1 MFKNLKFQITVGLL
15 VMLLAFVI
23 PVQLRSMQRNEALE
37 SSQFE
42 RVDVLQQKLLSEQ
55 EKLAKANEQLKQYE
69 DDLEEL
75 RTAAAENSGY
85 SEALLQQLKR
95 AQLLAGL
102 TDVEGPGVTVT
113 LTDSSMEASGL
124 NTESAYIL
132 HDEDILLVLNE
143 LFAAG
148 AEAVSIN
155 GERILATSEIRCAG
169 PTVSINNTRYGTPFV
184 IQAIGDSDT
193 MISALNLRG
202 GIKELL
208 QTFGIQVTIQ
218 KESHVLV
225 PRYKGAITFQYA
237 QTVEEDGG
245 EAQ

>member
-1 MFKNLKFQITVGLL
+1 MFKNLKFQITVGIL

-23 PVQLRSMQRNEALE
+23 PVQLRSMKHNEALE
-37 SSQFE
+37 SAQFE

-69 DDLEEL
+69 EDLDEL
-75 RTAAAENSGY
+75 RAAAAENSGY

-113 LTDSSMEASGL
+113 LADSSMEASGI

-132 HDEDILLVLNE
+132 HDEDVLLVLNE

-169 PTVSINNTRYGTPFV
+169 PTVSINNTRYATPFV

-193 MISALNLRG
+193 LISALNLRG

-208 QTFGIQVTIQ
+208 QTFGIEVTIQ

-225 PRYKGAITFQYA
+225 PRYKGAVTFQYVK
-237 QTVEEDGG
+237 TVEENGG
-245 EAQ
+245 GAQ